1 MGEGQTRKTERGFS
15 CLVFTAQ
22 TDRNALEVL
31 EAAIQPD
38 VDAGADH
45 GGPTVEGVGY
55 HQEVVRSNREELPVI
70 SSGRGQSLV
79 HLEELN
85 RCDEDKEDT

>member
-1 MGEGQTRKTERGFS
+1 M
-15 CLVFTAQ
+15 VFTAQ

-31 EAAIQPD
+31 EAAVQPD
-38 VDAGADH
+38 VDAGADCS
-45 GGPTVEGVGY
+45 GPTVEGVGY
-55 HQEVVRSNREELPVI
+55 HQEVVRSNGEELPVI